1 MKVLGLT
8 NVYLPIRNAGAQVTL
23 HELTVALAEF
33 ENPVQVLTTAMH
45 NTAPYSYEGVEV
57 RTRCTF
63 AEIMEA
69 VSSSDV
75 VIAQLDALAVASR
88 ACSRTHTP
96 LVHFVHTN
104 DQKTRNLLRYPV
116 NMVVFASVWLSE
128 KLGRL
133 ATAPKHMVV
142 QPLINPAKYAT
153 MPGDRVTLVNL
164 SVLKGADVFY
174 ALAQELPHR
183 LFLGVAGSHE
193 EQVFAART
201 NISILAN
208 AQSMRERVYA
218 RTRLLIMPSR
228 QESFGRVALE
238 AAASGI
244 PTVASPVDGLVDTLG
259 DAALFV
265 PTRQV
270 RDWIEP
276 VEEVLSDSDVY
287 QQLAEKSRARANQM
301 WAQSQR
307 SLSSFLE
314 QLRHI

>member
-1 MKVLGLT
+1 
-8 NVYLPIRNAGAQVTL
+8 
-23 HELTVALAEF
+23 
-33 ENPVQVLTTAMH
+33 
-45 NTAPYSYEGVEV
+45 
-57 RTRCTF
+57 
-63 AEIMEA
+63 
-69 VSSSDV
+69 
-75 VIAQLDALAVASR
+75 
-88 ACSRTHTP
+88 
-96 LVHFVHTN
+96 
-104 DQKTRNLLRYPV
+104 
-116 NMVVFASVWLSE
+116 MVVFASVWLSE